1 MTTRDLIYSI
11 RAENLQNLINEKF
24 NGNATNFAREA
35 IKLPVDKKPTD
46 IYLYLNGSRNISSK
60 KAKEIEVNLGLIDG
74 YLDNDHKNKEELE
87 PGTFRIPEYNVKL
100 SAGHG
105 EEVINPDNIKK
116 YHRLD
121 EVFLTDFR
129 VKKDNLAIV
138 QIVGDSMHP
147 TLLSGELVVID
158 KSKREPVDNQVFAIT
173 TKNHAWAKRYRITPN
188 GGKWQSD
195 NEGYREYDESL
206 NDGTSTVVLNG
217 LVLFSLGRKI
227 N

>member
-1 MTTRDLIYSI
+1 MKT
-11 RAENLQNLINEKF
+11 NLQILNEYIEHNYKNTRQFCLAYDINQ
-24 NGNATNFAREA
+24 GN
-35 IKLPVDKKPTD
+35 ISS
-46 IYLYLNGSRNISSK
+46 ILNGSRVFDVKAAKNIEDKIYEKTGVRIFSE
-60 KAKEIEVNLGLIDG
+60 KE
-74 YLDNDHKNKEELE
+74 EELE
-87 PGTFRIPEYNVKL
+87 SGTFRIPEYNVKI

-121 EVFLTDFR
+121 EIFLTDFR
-129 VKKDNLAIV
+129 VKKENLAIV
-138 QIVGDSMHP
+138 QVVGDSMHP
-147 TLLSGELVVID
+147 TLLSGELVVVD
-158 KSKREPVDNQVFAIT
+158 TSKREPVDNQVFAIT
-173 TKNHAWAKRYRITPN
+173 TKNHAWTKRYRITPN

-195 NEGYREYDESL
+195 NEGYRGYDESL